1 MFLPNSRIFIFT
13 LALVAASVLAP
24 ATHIAYAQQ
33 TSSGAEP
40 SSVERQS
47 FYLNDIAWL
56 NEVGTLLFD
65 DLDGDG
71 YFSGISLSLD
81 ADTEFASVDV
91 YATIDIQSALSP
103 NGFFDERLHTTQPFT
118 IYGRSLNDEY
128 RVDIDLITNFSPD
141 IYDLQISLVD
151 AYSHEILDRVDAQVF
166 RNLSSLSLESQDNED
181 VFIAVNNRPVRP
193 GNDGVFVEEFAG
205 SGGPVLLGLFL
216 LALIRRLKRT

>member
-1 MFLPNSRIFIFT
+1 MLLPNSRVLS
-13 LALVAASVLAP
+13 LALIIASMLAP
-24 ATHIAYAQQ
+24 ATNIAHAQQ
-33 TSSGAEP
+33 TSSGTEP
-40 SSVERQS
+40 STVERQS

-65 DLDGDG
+65 DNDGDG
-71 YFSGISLSLD
+71 YFSGLSLSLD
-81 ADTEFASVDV
+81 VDTEFVSVDV
-91 YATIDIQSALSP
+91 YATIDIQSALLP

-118 IYGRSLNDEY
+118 VYGRSLTDEY

-181 VFIAVNNRPVRP
+181 VFVAVNNRPIRP
-193 GNDGVFVEEFAG
+193 GNDDVFVEEFAG
-205 SGGPVLLGLFL
+205 SGGPVLLSLFL
-216 LALIRRLKRT
+216 LALIRRIKRT

>member
-1 MFLPNSRIFIFT
+1 MVLPNSRIIT
-13 LALVAASVLAP
+13 LALTVASMLAS
-24 ATHIAYAQQ
+24 ATNIAHAQQ
-33 TSSGAEP
+33 TSSGTEP
-40 SSVERQS
+40 STVERQS

-65 DLDGDG
+65 DSDGDG
-71 YFSGISLSLD
+71 YFSGLSLSLD
-81 ADTEFASVDV
+81 ADTDFGSVDV

-118 IYGRSLNDEY
+118 VYGRSLTDEY

-151 AYSHEILDRVDAQVF
+151 AYSHEILDRVDARDF

-181 VFIAVNNRPVRP
+181 VFVPVNNRPIRP
-193 GNDGVFVEEFAG
+193 GNDDVFVEEFAG
-205 SGGPVLLGLFL
+205 SGGPVLLSLFL
-216 LALIRRLKRT
+216 LALIRRIKRT